1 MKRTRR
7 SPLAILVL
15 IALVACGGA
24 PESVGNQIPVNP
36 TGTAA
41 VASRPPSPSTGP
53 VTSAPPAPSSAP
65 AAAPTVAPRPT
76 TSASAPP
83 AAPAPSSAPA
93 PSTSSATT
101 PQPNGPIPAGWNV
114 YIGPRAFPIVI
125 AYPPDWRVDESLYP
139 DQLIIFIVGPHDGEN
154 EEERI
159 DIEPAYNGDG
169 ANIDV
174 QRDDYFYRKTEFCEQ
189 KGVEY
194 TDRRQISGTA
204 FAILGATC
212 DQSNVLYFLQVASG
226 VTGGDEW
233 NISMR
238 STYDRKEAYRRDI
251 FDPMLASINVYALLP
266 R

>member
-1 MKRTRR
+1 
-7 SPLAILVL
+7 
-15 IALVACGGA
+15 
-24 PESVGNQIPVNP
+24 
-36 TGTAA
+36 
-41 VASRPPSPSTGP
+41 
-53 VTSAPPAPSSAP
+53 
-65 AAAPTVAPRPT
+65 
-76 TSASAPP
+76 
-83 AAPAPSSAPA
+83 
-93 PSTSSATT
+93 
-101 PQPNGPIPAGWNV
+101 
-114 YIGPRAFPIVI
+114 VI

-139 DQLIIFIVGPHDGEN
+139 GQLIIFIVGPHDGEN

-159 DIEPAYNGDG
+159 DIEPAYNGDE

-189 KGVEY
+189 KGIEY
-194 TDRRQISGTA
+194 TNRRQISGAA

>member
-1 MKRTRR
+1 MRCTRK
-7 SPLAILVL
+7 SLLVIVVL
-15 IALVACGGA
+15 VALVACGGT
-24 PESVGNQIPVNP
+24 PESIGNQVPTNP
-36 TGTAA
+36 AVTAPA
-41 VASRPPSPSTGP
+41 ASRPPSASIGP
-53 VTSAPPAPSSAP
+53 TAAAPLAPSSAP
-65 AAAPTVAPRPT
+65 AAIPTVGPRPAT
-76 TSASAPP
+76 TSAPP
-83 AAPAPSSAPA
+83 AASPAPSSAPA
-93 PSTSSATT
+93 PSTSSATK
-101 PQPNGPIPAGWNV
+101 PQPNGPIPAGWKV
-114 YIGPRAFPIVI
+114 YYGPRAFPIVI

-154 EEERI
+154 EQERI

-174 QRDDYFYRKTEFCEQ
+174 QRDEYFYRKTEFCDQ

-194 TDRRQISGTA
+194 TERRQISGAA

-212 DQSNVLYFLQVASG
+212 DQSNTLYFLQVASG

-238 STYDRKEAYRRDI
+238 STYDRKEQYRREI